1 MFRGLFFSKVT
12 RNKIRKILV
21 KNHWRKLR
29 WFTKFAQSFWC
40 KITRNKKQSYFACLH
55 ISLKLLTTK
64 LKNIFLM
71 LFLEKSNKLKL
82 TKTLFED
89 FIDQIFLLW
98 KIYFKKFS
106 WKTAAN
112 MGRSFRLQ
120 LLRHWKVSKDWKSD
134 GKVIGC
140 AVKTAYF

>member
-12 RNKIRKILV
+12 RNKIREILV

-29 WFTKFAQSFWC
+29 WFYEVSTKFLVQNNTKQKAKLFC
-40 KITRNKKQSYFACLH
+40 MLTYFTKAVNNK
-55 ISLKLLTTK
+55 TK
-64 LKNIFLM
+64 EHFFNVIFR
-71 LFLEKSNKLKL
+71 
-82 TKTLFED
+82 KTLFED

-98 KIYFKKFS
+98 KIYFKTFS

-140 AVKTAYF
+140 AVKTAYS